1 MNKNA
6 IQDIIVDLH
15 SETASLSDPKT
26 KDIFNGLLN
35 LIDRLY
41 SENESLREE
50 NQQLND
56 EVNGLKG
63 EQGKPNIKANTQQ
76 SDHSSEQ
83 ERKGSDDSNKGAKKK
98 KRQRKPK
105 LANVKIDRE
114 QKCPIDKS
122 ILPEDAQFKGY
133 SDIVIQDIKIITDNV
148 KYRREMYYSPSKNKT
163 YLGELPS
170 DVAGKGEYG
179 VGVRSLIPLLKS
191 ECHLSERCILD
202 FFQNFGIEVS
212 SAYISN
218 QWTKGYTDFHQEKTA
233 IFEAGLL
240 STPYQQIDDTGARV
254 KGQNHYTQ
262 IICNPFYSAYFTTQR
277 KDRLTVLDVFRNF
290 TPREFL
296 YNSEAISLLDSFK
309 LAKKI
314 RLAIEQQLEKDTRY
328 DEQTIDSLLDI
339 IKPGPQ
345 QRTRIMEACAI
356 AAYREQKEKPVIKIL
371 MCDDAP
377 QFKLLTEEITLCWIH
392 DGRHYK
398 KLNPV
403 VPLHD
408 TLRDEFLTK
417 YWLYYHKLLEYKE
430 APDPNRAIEL
440 AQQFDELFVTQTGYQ
455 QLDERIAKTH
465 AKRRELLLV
474 LKYPELPLHNNA
486 SELSARV
493 QARARDI
500 SLHTM
505 SEDGTI
511 IKDTFMTI
519 SQTAKKLGVRTY
531 DYIRDRVR
539 GELKL
544 PSLAQLIHEKSQENF
559 VAP

>member
-1 MNKNA
+1 
-6 IQDIIVDLH
+6 
-15 SETASLSDPKT
+15 
-26 KDIFNGLLN
+26 
-35 LIDRLY
+35 
-41 SENESLREE
+41 
-50 NQQLND
+50 
-56 EVNGLKG
+56 
-63 EQGKPNIKANTQQ
+63 
-76 SDHSSEQ
+76 
-83 ERKGSDDSNKGAKKK
+83 
-98 KRQRKPK
+98 
-105 LANVKIDRE
+105 
-114 QKCPIDKS
+114 
-122 ILPEDAQFKGY
+122 
-133 SDIVIQDIKIITDNV
+133 
-148 KYRREMYYSPSKNKT
+148 MYYSPSKSKT

-240 STPYQQIDDTGARV
+240 STPYQQIDDTSARV

-314 RLAIEQQLEKDTRY
+314 RLAIDQQLEKDSRY
-328 DEQTIDSLLDI
+328 DEKTINSLLDI

-377 QFKLLTEEITLCWIH
+377 QFKLLTEELTLCWIH

-403 VPLHD
+403 VPVHD

-430 APDPNRAIEL
+430 APDPNRVIEL
-440 AQQFDELFVTQTGYQ
+440 AQQFDELFATQTGYQ

-505 SEDGTI
+505 SEDGTK

-531 DYIRDRVR
+531 DYIRDRVS

-559 VAP
+559 IVP